1 MGREAGSILARR
13 AALAGDEENAGQH
26 DAEFAR
32 CKDDVAYFIHNY
44 LVIDDTQGDSV
55 GSMPFHLWPDQVT
68 ALGVLATE
76 RLVIFLKARQLGIS
90 WLCLAYALWLALFHP
105 GKLVLLFSQG
115 ELEAGEML
123 RRYKAMYDRLPGW
136 MLRRLPARTID
147 NTTTQGWANGS
158 RCKCLPATQK
168 AGRSFTAS
176 LAILDEAAHQQ
187 WGGKLYAAMKPTI
200 DAGGKL
206 FVVSSA
212 NGADGFFDKLWKKAE
227 SGVSTFR
234 AIFLPW
240 WSRPGRDQAWYDAQV
255 ADSTDPDLIKQ
266 EYPNTSIEAF
276 VSSGRTRFHASWVA
290 AQMAHAR
297 GAVPV
302 PDSEYRHLRGMDHF
316 PGLVVFKLPNPARR
330 YIVSA
335 DPAEGLERGDA
346 SDAVVLDRDTLE
358 EVACFN
364 GQWEPDAFARL
375 LDRLATFYNAGIL
388 VERNNHGHAV
398 LLRLADLCGDRV
410 LDGLDGRPGWLTN
423 AVTKV
428 QVIDFLAASLRDG
441 TITIRS
447 AAAVGEMQEYLVLAN
462 GGTGAPPGS
471 HDDRVMSRA
480 IALGWLKLA
489 QVRAATRPLT
499 SAASPL
505 KGWRG

>member
-1 MGREAGSILARR
+1 
-13 AALAGDEENAGQH
+13 
-26 DAEFAR
+26 
-32 CKDDVAYFIHNY
+32 
-44 LVIDDTQGDSV
+44 
-55 GSMPFHLWPDQVT
+55 MPFHLWPEQVT
-68 ALGVLATE
+68 AIEILAVE

-105 GKLVLLFSQG
+105 GKLILLFSQG

-123 RRYKAMYDRLPGW
+123 RRYKAMYDRLPTW
-136 MLRRLPARTID
+136 MLTRLPARTID
-147 NTTTQGWANGS
+147 NTTTQGWTNGS

-227 SGVSTFR
+227 AGLTTFK
-234 AIFLPW
+234 AIFLSW
-240 WSRPGRDQAWYDAQV
+240 RARPGRDDAWYA
-255 ADSTDPDLIKQ
+255 ARKAESTDPDLFAQ
-266 EYPNTSIEAF
+266 EYPGCSTEAF
-276 VSSGRTRFHASWVA
+276 ISSGRTRFHPTWVA
-290 AQMAHAR
+290 AQMAHVRVAS
-297 GAVPV
+297 VV
-302 PDSEYRHLRGMDHF
+302 PDSEYRHLKGMDHF
-316 PGLVVFKLPNPARR
+316 PGLTVFELPNANRR

-346 SDAVVLDRDTLE
+346 SDAVVIDRDSLR

-375 LDRLATFYNAGIL
+375 IDRLAFFYNAGVL

-398 LLRLADLCGDRV
+398 LLRLADLCAGRV

-423 AVTKV
+423 GASKV
-428 QVIDFLAASLRDG
+428 QVIDFLAAALRDD

-447 AAAVGEMQEYLVLAN
+447 AAAVIELQEYMILAN
-462 GGTGAPPGS
+462 GSTGAPPGS

-480 IALGWLKLA
+480 IVLGWLKLA
-489 QVRAATRPLT
+489 QVHAATRPLT